1 MMRSPTAF
9 ASAFALALGIAGI
22 PAHADLIFTS
32 DTGNSAIS
40 GFPGPY
46 VTVDVHLIDSTHAT
60 VEFNSL
66 TNNGN
71 IYLMGDGG
79 TVGVN
84 VNAVSWNLSLL
95 TDTNSGTGF
104 TPGPLSD
111 GGAGNEDGFGSF
123 NQTVNSFDGF
133 THSADD
139 VKIELQNTSGA
150 WADASSVLT
159 ANSQGNLAAE
169 HIFITSSPAD
179 AANGAIVTGFAS
191 GQDVPSTVPEPASLV
206 LLGTGLLATGAL
218 SRRRRALIFVR
229 APATRLST

>member
-1 MMRSPTAF
+1 MFKPKSPATF
-9 ASAFALALGIAGI
+9 ASALALALGIASM

-32 DTGNSAIS
+32 DTGNAAIS

-46 VTVDVHLIDSTHAT
+46 ATVDVHLIDSTHAT
-60 VEFNSL
+60 VEFTSL
-66 TNNGN
+66 TNSGN

-79 TVGVN
+79 TVAVN
-84 VNAVSWNLSLL
+84 VNAASWAISFL
-95 TDTNSGTGF
+95 TDSNSGTGF

-139 VKIELQNTSGA
+139 IKIALQNTSGA
-150 WADASSVLT
+150 WADVNSVLIG
-159 ANSQGNLAAE
+159 NSQGHLAAE
-169 HIFITSSPAD
+169 HIFITSSPAN

-191 GQDVPSTVPEPASLV
+191 GSDAPTTVPEPGSLV
-206 LLGTGLLATGAL
+206 LLGGALASLGLL
-218 SRRRRALIFVR
+218 RRK
-229 APATRLST
+229 SS